1 MVIIPLV
8 PGSVKHRARKPSR
21 APAPSRIP
29 KRAGACPRGRL
40 VHGGGRAMA
49 RRRGLM
55 SDALKYELAQELGFA
70 NKVRNGDWGEVT
82 TREAGSLVRAAIER
96 AERQAVGRQN
106 QR

>member
-1 MVIIPLV
+1 
-8 PGSVKHRARKPSR
+8 
-21 APAPSRIP
+21 
-29 KRAGACPRGRL
+29 
-40 VHGGGRAMA
+40 MA

-96 AERQAVGRQN
+96 AERQAAVRQN

>member
-1 MVIIPLV
+1 
-8 PGSVKHRARKPSR
+8 
-21 APAPSRIP
+21 
-29 KRAGACPRGRL
+29 
-40 VHGGGRAMA
+40 MA

-70 NKVRNGDWGEVT
+70 DKVRNGDWGQVT

-96 AERQAVGRQN
+96 AERQAAQRQN